1 MEQIIVNMSPF
12 HKKLK
17 FNVGEKE
24 YDISGEV
31 PENVWNIGD
40 RKFPLHPFKDWE
52 MRIEARKFFIKY
64 FKENID
70 ENLNENEVIF

>member
-52 MRIEARKFFIKY
+52 MRVEIRKIFVKY

-70 ENLNENEVIF
+70 ENLDENEVVF